1 MHLVD
6 ISFRPTKSKYVGCL
20 IGKAVGD
27 AVGFMVE
34 GQSTEVCQDYLTT
47 FNENSPPE
55 LTRGKYEYGQYTD
68 DTQLARELI
77 ITFMENK
84 SFDPKLYGKKISK
97 LFYDGKAVGGG
108 IATRNAAARLRKRI
122 PWYAAGEPRPSAG
135 NGTAMRAAV
144 VAMIFYKDVVR
155 MREVATNQSRIT
167 HLDPRCTVGSV
178 TIALATHAILKKHSK
193 TQFTAAEL
201 IEPILPNINKTSRL
215 FADELENLIDW
226 TLLEP
231 ADAVEEIRASG
242 KPDFEDGWPGISP
255 YVIPTVLWS
264 LYCFIRNQ
272 TNFLEAIKLAI
283 WCGGDVDTTA
293 AITGALVGAR
303 MGVEFIPPKFIL
315 PLNDRGRWR
324 SNDLRDLCF
333 DLYNYVFD

>member
-1 MHLVD
+1 MNLVD
-6 ISFRPTKSKYVGCL
+6 ITFRPTKSKYAGCL

-27 AVGFMVE
+27 ALGFLVE
-34 GQSTEVCQDYLTT
+34 GQSAEVCQKYLST
-47 FNENSPPE
+47 FDDNTIPKVK
-55 LTRGKYEYGQYTD
+55 RAQFEYGQYSD

-77 ITFMENK
+77 ISFLENK

-97 LFYDGKAVGGG
+97 LFYEGKVVGGG
-108 IATRNAAARLRKRI
+108 MATRNSAERLRRRV

-144 VAMIFYKDVVR
+144 VSLMFYPNVVR
-155 MREVATNQSRIT
+155 LREVATNQSRIT

-193 TQFTAAEL
+193 TLFSAAEL
-201 IEPILPNINKTSRL
+201 IEPIIPSIDQTSPL
-215 FADELENLIDW
+215 FAEELKNLIEW
-226 TLLEP
+226 TLIDPKEALEK
-231 ADAVEEIRASG
+231 IRIAG
-242 KPDFEDGWPGISP
+242 KPDFDDGWPGISP

-272 TNFLEAIKLAI
+272 TNFLQAVKLAI

-303 MGVEFIPPKFIL
+303 VGVEFIPPNLIL
-315 PLNDRGRWR
+315 PLNDRGNWKSR
-324 SNDLRDLCF
+324 DLRDLCY
-333 DLYNYVFD
+333 DLYNQVF